1 MPESIPVEN
10 QGYSLSILDVL
21 QSGARS
27 DTAGLLLSAVYA
39 EAQDGE
45 LLQQM
50 WEGDIRAFESIY
62 ARYAERLASCAAP
75 YLRSRDLARD
85 VAQETFMKLLNNP
98 PVALKGDD
106 LGPWLFRVAKN
117 LAIDRARHLQYEIP
131 TEPDQPGGAGEPH
144 DVEDPASMMVANSTA
159 EQVRHEVSQ
168 LPEELRRVI
177 HLRFDQNLSFQEI
190 AIQEDLPLGTV
201 LWRGHRALELLRGK
215 LRKVRD

>member
-1 MPESIPVEN
+1 M
-10 QGYSLSILDVL
+10 SILDVL

-27 DTAGLLLSAVYA
+27 DTAGLLLCAVYA
-39 EAQDGE
+39 EAQDSE

-85 VAQETFMKLLNNP
+85 VAQETFIRLLNNP
-98 PVALKGDD
+98 PDTLPEDGLA
-106 LGPWLFRVAKN
+106 PWLFSVAKH

-131 TEPDQPGGAGEPH
+131 TETEQPGISQDDHREA
-144 DVEDPASMMVANSTA
+144 EDPADLVAASCTA
-159 EQVRHEVSQ
+159 EQVRREVAL
-168 LPEELRRVI
+168 LPDDLRKVI
-177 HLRFDQNLSFQEI
+177 RLRFDQNLSFQEI
-190 AIQEDLPLGTV
+190 ATQEKLPLGTV
-201 LWRGHRALELLRGK
+201 LWRGHRALEILRGK

>member
-1 MPESIPVEN
+1 MEN

-21 QSGARS
+21 QTGARS

-39 EAQDGE
+39 EAKDSE

-62 ARYAERLASCAAP
+62 VRYADRLTSCAAP

-85 VAQETFMKLLNNP
+85 VAQETFMRLLSNP
-98 PVALKGDD
+98 PANLPEEG
-106 LGPWLFRVAKN
+106 LGPWLFSVAKH

-131 TEPDQPGGAGEPH
+131 TVTEKPGMSLDPRES
-144 DVEDPASMMVANSTA
+144 EDPANLVAANCTA
-159 EQVRHEVSQ
+159 EQVRREVAQ
-168 LPEELRRVI
+168 LPEDLRRVI

-190 AIQEDLPLGTV
+190 ASQENLPLGTV
-201 LWRGHRALELLRGK
+201 LWRGHRALELLRGR
-215 LRKVRD
+215 LRKVRG

>member
-1 MPESIPVEN
+1 MPEDTPVDN

-62 ARYAERLASCAAP
+62 ARYAERLTSCAAP

-131 TEPDQPGGAGEPH
+131 TETDQPGTSGEAH
-144 DVEDPASMMVANSTA
+144 ESEDPASIMVANSTA
-159 EQVRHEVSQ
+159 EQVRHEVNR

-190 AIQEDLPLGTV
+190 AQQEGIPLGTV
-201 LWRGHRALELLRGK
+201 LWRGHRALEILRGK
-215 LRKVRD
+215 LRKVRG